1 MKKSFSNL
9 ALLCLLTLTIS
20 CNNSNPDGVSEFKYN
35 ITLTELTE
43 PTWYDLVDSVSYIPL
58 KSPDNTVMGEIKQL
72 IVNNERIYLL
82 ADGFYCFDMEGNCL
96 FKQTTKGRARNEF
109 MDASSMSLSDGQLFI
124 YDRMQYKGLFYNAQT
139 GQYISTLNS
148 TLHGR
153 AGYCIGDYVII
164 HNLNDVD
171 EARFIVISKDNPE
184 NILIITFQKRST

>member
-1 MKKSFSNL
+1 
-9 ALLCLLTLTIS
+9 
-20 CNNSNPDGVSEFKYN
+20 
-35 ITLTELTE
+35 
-43 PTWYDLVDSVSYIPL
+43 
-58 KSPDNTVMGEIKQL
+58 
-72 IVNNERIYLL
+72 
-82 ADGFYCFDMEGNCL
+82 
-96 FKQTTKGRARNEF
+96 
-109 MDASSMSLSDGQLFI
+109 MSLSDGLLFI

-184 NILIITFQKRST
+184 NILDNYFSEKELRRKMAKLWWKHP